1 MRIFILHFII
11 FRTIPLMLLLSLG
24 MFGSGLYA
32 QIKPQVKPQ
41 KNDSAVNK
49 SVQDGTE
56 TSPKGPA
63 DQLSAIVQ
71 SLQEKRQQRK
81 ALQQQLAKVAEE
93 DEKKDLQQEID
104 DLKTDIK
111 QLNQSFEQIIIG
123 GLDLDPFSDVP
134 EQPFDWKEELILA
147 TKPIIDALKDLTEK
161 PRKIEKLRGDINQL
175 QEQRHLI
182 ELALGAIARFQP
194 DIMDQSI
201 KTEFDS
207 IATKWLKRQ
216 ADNAHDLEIARF
228 QLASLENNNK
238 NWWQSL
244 KIGIADF
251 AQGRG
256 LTLTIAIVAALSAWM
271 MMRGLLWL
279 YQKKLISPGQRKS
292 IHARLAG
299 YAYRILTGLLVMLA
313 ILFTFYLSNDFLL
326 LTLALIVLIAVIVS
340 FRHLLPRYINEAR
353 LLLDIGPVRIGERI
367 TYNGLPMQVRSI
379 NVDSLL
385 RNPDLKGIVRL
396 PLSALNDMV
405 SRPDIDEPWF
415 PCRAGEYIMLPDG
428 RFGEVLEQTLELVK
442 LQMKGSLVQFP
453 AAEFFRLDMLNLSRQ
468 GFVVVVTFGI
478 DYQHQA
484 QCLDEVP
491 TRLRE
496 GLEHA
501 LAQAEFSDKIDSL
514 LVEFKEANTNSLD
527 YLIVVNC
534 KGEAASSYFTI
545 NRFIQKT
552 CVEVCN
558 REHWIIP
565 FTQLTVHQGEG
576 FQALNAQDT
585 HS

>member
-182 ELALGAIARFQP
+182 ELALGAIARLQP
-194 DIMDQSI
+194 
-201 KTEFDS
+201 
-207 IATKWLKRQ
+207 A
-216 ADNAHDLEIARF
+216 
-228 QLASLENNNK
+228 
-238 NWWQSL
+238 
-244 KIGIADF
+244 
-251 AQGRG
+251 
-256 LTLTIAIVAALSAWM
+256 
-271 MMRGLLWL
+271 
-279 YQKKLISPGQRKS
+279 
-292 IHARLAG
+292 
-299 YAYRILTGLLVMLA
+299 RIL
-313 ILFTFYLSNDFLL
+313 
-326 LTLALIVLIAVIVS
+326 
-340 FRHLLPRYINEAR
+340 
-353 LLLDIGPVRIGERI
+353 
-367 TYNGLPMQVRSI
+367 
-379 NVDSLL
+379 
-385 RNPDLKGIVRL
+385 
-396 PLSALNDMV
+396 
-405 SRPDIDEPWF
+405 
-415 PCRAGEYIMLPDG
+415 
-428 RFGEVLEQTLELVK
+428 
-442 LQMKGSLVQFP
+442 
-453 AAEFFRLDMLNLSRQ
+453 
-468 GFVVVVTFGI
+468 
-478 DYQHQA
+478 
-484 QCLDEVP
+484 
-491 TRLRE
+491 
-496 GLEHA
+496 
-501 LAQAEFSDKIDSL
+501 
-514 LVEFKEANTNSLD
+514 
-527 YLIVVNC
+527 
-534 KGEAASSYFTI
+534 
-545 NRFIQKT
+545 
-552 CVEVCN
+552 
-558 REHWIIP
+558 
-565 FTQLTVHQGEG
+565 
-576 FQALNAQDT
+576 
-585 HS
+585 